1 MMKKIFFLNLI
12 KIFLLIIICFPIVG
26 YPLIVSTGLILNL
39 NNHNLSIFFRSLILF
54 ISIICLMSQ
63 LLRVKKFILLNGIFL
78 FLLFIY
84 GVRLIFET
92 SFHPNELGHSV
103 SFYWIW
109 YLGVLLFPLLVI
121 IFCFEKRSDLEI
133 IFLLIKY
140 SLAICNIIFL
150 LNYTYINFRA
160 KLDNLNPISLGYV
173 GACLALLV
181 IWELNFKKKL
191 NFKLIIINLLL
202 IFLGIYIMI
211 VSGSKGIFFSFILA
225 IFVLFFFSKKISV
238 NNLIRFSVLLFFFTL
253 TVFLIFKADVFNKFY
268 SSNLFG
274 IILRIKNLSNDL
286 STLQRID
293 FYNQALQSII
303 SNPVFGS
310 QIEIRSYKFYPHNLF
325 LEYTMATGLFFG
337 LTLLLFCIFL
347 IFKGL
352 ILFKNNSKHGWI
364 FLLFIQNFAQ
374 SMFSGC
380 VYLSVEFWVT
390 LILSVI
396 VISENVNTDFFKY
409 KIVKF

>member
-1 MMKKIFFLNLI
+1 
-12 KIFLLIIICFPIVG
+12 
-26 YPLIVSTGLILNL
+26 
-39 NNHNLSIFFRSLILF
+39 
-54 ISIICLMSQ
+54 MSQ
-63 LLRVKKFILLNGIFL
+63 LFRVKKFILLNGIFL

-109 YLGVLLFPLLVI
+109 YLGVLLVPLLVI
-121 IFCFEKRSDLEI
+121 IFCFEKNSDLEI

-140 SLAICNIIFL
+140 SLVICNIIFFL
-150 LNYTYINFRA
+150 KYTYINYRA
-160 KLDNLNPISLGYV
+160 QLDNLNPISLGYV
-173 GACLALLV
+173 GASLALLV
-181 IWELNFKKKL
+181 IWELNFKKKS
-191 NFKLIIINLLL
+191 NSKLFIINSLL
-202 IFLGIYIMI
+202 IFLGIYIMMA
-211 VSGSKGIFFSFILA
+211 SGSKGIFFSFILT
-225 IFVLFFFSKKISV
+225 IFFLFFCSKKISV
-238 NNLIRFSVLLFFFTL
+238 NNLIRFSVLFFFIFTL
-253 TVFLIFKADVFNKFY
+253 FLIFKFDIFSKFY
-268 SSNLFG
+268 SSDLFTVVN
-274 IILRIKNLSNDL
+274 RIKNLRHDP

-293 FYNQALQSII
+293 LYETAFRSII

-325 LEYTMATGLFFG
+325 LEYAMATGLFFG
-337 LTLLLFCIFL
+337 LTLFFFCIFL

-364 FLLFIQNFAQ
+364 FLLFIQNFVQ

-396 VISENVNTDFFKY
+396 VISENVNNNFFSH
-409 KIVKF
+409 KII

>member
-1 MMKKIFFLNLI
+1 MMKKFFFLNLI
-12 KIFLLIIICFPIVG
+12 KIFLLIIICFSIVG

-39 NNHNLSIFFRSLILF
+39 NNHNLSIFARSIILF
-54 ISIICLMSQ
+54 ISIICLMFR
-63 LLRVKKFILLNGIFL
+63 LLKAKKFILLNGIFL

-92 SFHPNELGHSV
+92 SFHPNVLGHSA

-109 YLGVLLFPLLVI
+109 YLGVLLIPLLVI
-121 IFCFEKRSDLEI
+121 IFCFEKSSDLEI
-133 IFLLIKY
+133 IFSLIKY

-160 KLDNLNPISLGYV
+160 RLDNLNPISLGYV
-173 GACLALLV
+173 GASLALLV

-191 NFKLIIINLLL
+191 NFKLVIINSLL
-202 IFLGIYIMI
+202 IFLGIYIMMA
-211 VSGSKGIFFSFILA
+211 SGSKGIFFSFIVT
-225 IFVLFFFSKKISV
+225 IFFLFFCSKKISL
-238 NNLIRFSVLLFFFTL
+238 NNLIRFLVLFFFFIFTL
-253 TVFLIFKADVFNKFY
+253 FLIFKFDIFSKFY
-268 SSNLFG
+268 SSDLFAVVN
-274 IILRIKNLSNDL
+274 RIKNLRHDL

-293 FYNQALQSII
+293 LYKQAFQSIT

-310 QIEIRSYKFYPHNLF
+310 QIEIRSYKIYPHNLF

-337 LTLLLFCIFL
+337 LTLIFFCIFL

-352 ILFKNNSKHGWI
+352 ILFKNNSRHGWI
-364 FLLFIQNFAQ
+364 FFLFIQNFVQ

-396 VISENVNTDFFKY
+396 VISENVNNNFFRHKV
-409 KIVKF
+409 I